1 MDSLGRQQ
9 RTPSGRGH
17 KWTAAT
23 TDVDGSDGGRYGEAA
38 AAVMNGGDRC
48 GRRGAFMPGLVGPFR
63 RRRHLPADLCID
75 VATAASGAERRMYC
89 MVPADDLFHR
99 VMFFGSCPSAKNGR
113 GDKDMATTDVGQT
126 GQYGDTGRWAPSYS
140 IEQSTYVLFPFV
152 LCILYLVADACYV
165 CSCAHLYRTCMHV
178 VCVSA

>member
-48 GRRGAFMPGLVGPFR
+48 GRQGAFMPVLSAPFAVVVTC
-63 RRRHLPADLCID
+63 LPTYVLMWLRQR
-75 VATAASGAERRMYC
+75 AERSGVCIVCPCRRS
-89 MVPADDLFHR
+89 VPSRYVLWLLPVGQKR
-99 VMFFGSCPSAKNGR
+99 PWG
-113 GDKDMATTDVGQT
+113 KDVATTDVGQT
-126 GQYGDTGRWAPSYS
+126 GQYGDTGRWVPSYS

-152 LCILYLVADACYV
+152 LCLLYLVADACYV

-178 VCVSA
+178 MCVSA